1 MYQSAEVLSEP
12 QTQEQTGSNSDKA
25 SSVDI
30 NAETSNLSKPFY
42 SLEWTAFSERLI
54 TAGQGLYVGDISATE
69 FESLELSDIAD
80 NITVIVVAKM
90 EGKPYYELFSNL
102 ALNASLSTTEDIA
115 PTILTQLGCN
125 ASANN
130 YSIGQALQQP
140 SRAWSVSTQGRHL
153 VVLHKGLLTEVS
165 TDGSFEIRDYMT
177 NEKVLTEIDTNLLSR
192 SIKHITEFSKR

>member
-1 MYQSAEVLSEP
+1 MYQSAEVLSQPE
-12 QTQEQTGSNSDKA
+12 TQEQTGSNSDEA

-30 NAETSNLSKPFY
+30 NTDTSNPSKPFY
-42 SLEWTAFSERLI
+42 SVEWAEFSERLI
-54 TAGQGLYVGDISATE
+54 AAGQGLYVGDISVTE
-69 FESLELSDIAD
+69 FDSLDLSGIAD
-80 NITVIVVAKM
+80 NVTVIVVAKM

-115 PTILTQLGCN
+115 PTILTQ
-125 ASANN
+125 
-130 YSIGQALQQP
+130 
-140 SRAWSVSTQGRHL
+140 
-153 VVLHKGLLTEVS
+153 S